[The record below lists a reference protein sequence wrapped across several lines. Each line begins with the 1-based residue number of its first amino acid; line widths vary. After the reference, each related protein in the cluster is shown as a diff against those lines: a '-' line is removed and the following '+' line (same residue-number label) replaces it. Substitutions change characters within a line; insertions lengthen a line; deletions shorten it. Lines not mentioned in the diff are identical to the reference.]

1 MAVPPRFRYRWRW
14 LALAFVALT
23 LLLIVSSAIVMW
35 NVEHHLRQA
44 AGDPRE
50 LETARR
56 ELEGTWRWLMA
67 CHLALMIPF
76 VFAITRFVRQQK
88 REVEKLAAT
97 ELRLRENEEIFQHI
111 TNHMSDF
118 LAILDPQGRR
128 LYNSASYTA
137 VLGSP
142 ENLRNTDSFA
152 EIHPDDR
159 ERIMQVFRR
168 TVECGKGERTQ
179 YRLITTEGTTAV
191 VESQGNVICD
201 ASGAV
206 SKVIVVSRDITERD
220 RAYHRLERQNAA
232 LTSLSHSPDLLGPD
246 LERAFQIITESAAGT
261 LDVERVGIWFFSDNL
276 STLRLA
282 DLYSRKTGKHASMV
296 ELSSSRYPK
305 YFAALAE
312 GRCIAAHDVCNDKR
326 TAEFTVDY
334 TVPLGIMS
342 MLDAPIRRSGRLVGV
357 ICLEH
362 TGSARIWTPD
372 EEAFGSSLADLLAI
386 SLEVWDHRKTASA
399 LREARDTLEAKVA
412 ERTRELAEANN
423 RLKELDRLKS
433 EFLAMMSHEL
443 RTPLNS
449 ILGFTGVLRQGLA
462 GPLNPEQS
470 KQLGMVHTAA
480 RHLLG
485 LITDL
490 LDLSRI
496 ESGRMD
502 LTVERCAVS
511 SVIDEV
517 LESVR
522 PLAAPKKLELIAE
535 VDNSEVTIE
544 TDRGRLFQVLLNL
557 VGNAIK
563 FTERGQVRVSVRT
576 NPDWLE
582 ISVADTGI
590 GIREDQVGNLF
601 QAFRQVD
608 GSARR
613 VYEGTGLGLY
623 LSRQLL
629 HLMGGEISVRS
640 TFGEGSTFSFS
651 LPRRNVLAPVA

>member
-23 LLLIVSSAIVMW
+23 LLLIFSSAAVMW

-44 AGDPRE
+44 ANDPRE
-50 LETARR
+50 LEAARR
-56 ELEGTWRWLMA
+56 QLEGTWRWLMG
-67 CHLALMIPF
+67 CHLALLVPF
-76 VFAITRFVRQQK
+76 VIAIVRFVRQQK
-88 REVEKLAAT
+88 REVEKLAET

-111 TNHMSDF
+111 TDHMADF

-128 LYNSASYTA
+128 IYNSASYAT

-142 ENLRNTDSFA
+142 ESLRNTDSFA
-152 EIHPDDR
+152 EIHPEDR
-159 ERIMQVFRR
+159 ERILQVFRR
-168 TVECGKGERTQ
+168 TVESGKGERTK
-179 YRLITTEGTTAV
+179 YRLMTSGGSVAV
-191 VESQGNVICD
+191 IESQGNVICD
-201 ASGAV
+201 AKGNV

-220 RAYHRLERQNAA
+220 RAYQRLERQNAA
-232 LTSLSHSPDLLGPD
+232 LTSLSHSPDLLGPT
-246 LERAFQIITESAAGT
+246 LERAFQVITETAAET

-276 STLRLA
+276 SSLRSA
-282 DLYSRKTGKHASMV
+282 DLFSRKTGKHSSMV
-296 ELSSSRYPK
+296 ELTSSRYPK

-312 GRCIAAHDVCNDKR
+312 GRCIPAHDVRADER
-326 TAEFTVDY
+326 TAEFNLDY
-334 TVPLGIMS
+334 SLPLGITS
-342 MLDAPIRRSGRLVGV
+342 MLDAPIRRSGQLVGV

-362 TGSARIWTPD
+362 TGPARAWTPD

-386 SLEVWDHRKTASA
+386 SLEVCEHRKTARA
-399 LREARDTLEAKVA
+399 LREIHDTLEAKVTA
-412 ERTRELAEANN
+412 RTAELAEANN

-462 GPLNPEQS
+462 GPLNAEQS

-502 LTVERCAVS
+502 LNFELCPVAE
-511 SVIDEV
+511 VINAALD
-517 LESVR
+517 SAR
-522 PLAAPKKLELIAE
+522 PLAAPKKLELIADLDDPE
-535 VDNSEVTIE
+535 AEIE
-544 TDRGRLFQVLLNL
+544 TDRGRLFQILLNL
-557 VGNAIK
+557 VGNAVK
-563 FTERGQVRVSVRT
+563 FTERGQVKVSSRT
-576 NPDWLE
+576 TRDRLE
-582 ISVADTGI
+582 ITVTDTGI
-590 GIREDQVGNLF
+590 GIRKDQIGNLF

-629 HLMGGEISVRS
+629 HLMHGEINVRS

-651 LPRRNVLAPVA
+651 LPRHPVVAPAA